1 MPQRYKMINIK
12 KGTQPSYKM
21 AMHIQTTEN
30 SLNSLSRSATG
41 RTFSSKTDADGRW
54 GNTMQQDLAMSVA
67 TANTRFDPELPFSR

>member
-1 MPQRYKMINIK
+1 MPQRYKMVNIK
-12 KGTQPSYKM
+12 KRM

-30 SLNSLSRSATG
+30 SLSKSARG